1 MSVGVKAT
9 SATLWGIDARPVRV
23 EADAREVGP
32 SRLRIVG
39 LSERPAR
46 ESRERIRHA
55 LTSAGFELPG
65 GSILVHLSPAAAGNG
80 GRHLDL
86 AIAAAVLS
94 AIGEVPADRLRGRLL
109 GGELGLDGGLRP
121 VCGGLAIAELASELG
136 VGEVILPVGAARE
149 AALLGRV
156 DVRQGETLS
165 QVVAYL
171 RSEED
176 LARPDAEGTV
186 GDEEAEGATP
196 DLAEVRGQEAAK
208 RALEVAA
215 AGGHNVLLIGPPG
228 AGKTMLARRLPT
240 VLPPLSGCEVLT
252 VTKIRSA
259 TDRGGPGGRVLRRP
273 FRAPPTTIT
282 PTGLLGGGMDGPLGE
297 VTLAHCGV
305 LFLDELPEF
314 RRATIAALRQPLEDG
329 YARTG
334 RPGASVCLPA
344 RFALVAAMNPCPCGH
359 RGDRRR
365 GCRCSAAEVER
376 YRGRVSGPVLDRI
389 DLHVEVPALE
399 LGELR
404 APSGEPSARVAER
417 IREARERQRRR
428 FPKEAQVPVN
438 ATLGTE
444 DLRRWAEPDA
454 TGRRLLETAFD
465 KLRLSARAAQRV
477 LRVARTIADLAGSD
491 QVRAPHVAEAI
502 QYRSLDR
509 RLDPNP
515 PRESEG

>member
-9 SATLWGIDARPVRV
+9 SGTPWGIDARPVRV
-23 EADAREVGP
+23 EADSREAGG

-39 LSERPAR
+39 LSERAAR
-46 ESRERIRHA
+46 ESRERILHA
-55 LTSAGFELPG
+55 LMRAGFELPG
-65 GSILVHLSPAAAGNG
+65 GSVLVHLSPAAAGNG
-80 GRHLDL
+80 GCHLDL
-86 AIAAAVLS
+86 AIAVAVLS
-94 AIGEVPADRLRGRLL
+94 AIGEVPADSLRGRLL

-121 VCGGLAIAELASELG
+121 MCGGLAIAELASELG
-136 VGEVILPVGAARE
+136 LGEVVLPVAAARE

-156 DVRQGETLS
+156 GVRQGETLA

-171 RSEED
+171 RSEGE
-176 LARPDAEGTV
+176 LVRPDAEGTG
-186 GDEEAEGATP
+186 GDEEPEGAP

-215 AGGHNVLLIGPPG
+215 AGGHNLLLIGPPG

-240 VLPPLSGCEVLT
+240 VLPPLTGSEVLT
-252 VTKIRSA
+252 VTKVRSA
-259 TDRGGPGGRVLRRP
+259 AGQGGLGEGRLRRP

-282 PTGLLGGGMDGPLGE
+282 PTGLLGGGMAGPPGE

-314 RRATIAALRQPLEDG
+314 RRASLEALRQPLEDG

-334 RPGASVCLPA
+334 RLGESVCLPA
-344 RFALVAAMNPCPCGH
+344 RFSLVAAMNPCPCGH
-359 RGDRRR
+359 RGDRRC
-365 GCRCSAAEVER
+365 GCRCSVAEVER

-404 APSGEPSARVAER
+404 APAGEPSARVAER
-417 IREARERQRRR
+417 IRDARERQRRR
-428 FPKEAQVPVN
+428 FPEEAQAPVN
-438 ATLGTE
+438 ASLSVE
-444 DLRRWAEPDA
+444 ELRRWAEPDA
-454 TGRRLLETAFD
+454 TGRRLLDTAFD
-465 KLRLSARAAQRV
+465 ELGVSARAVHRI

-491 QVRAPHVAEAI
+491 QVRAPHVAEAL
-502 QYRSLDR
+502 QYRSLDL
-509 RLDPNP
+509 RLNP
-515 PRESEG
+515 QM